1 MRTRSERLVDHLP
14 RASLYSPSVSVV
26 VRQALLLGSLGLAFS
41 AVIVALGRQGRL
53 SFRFVVGWLSL
64 GLLLLLGSVLVF
76 LLSPLSELLGVPSPT
91 LGLAVGILIS
101 IVISV
106 ELSISSSRA
115 QEQLRDAAEAI
126 ALLESRVREL
136 ESKLEESA

>member
-1 MRTRSERLVDHLP
+1 M
-14 RASLYSPSVSVV
+14 SVV

-41 AVIVALGRQGRL
+41 VVIVALGRQGRL

-64 GLLLLLGSVLVF
+64 GLLLILGSLFVF
-76 LLSPLSELLGVPSPT
+76 LLSPISELLGVPSPT

-126 ALLESRVREL
+126 ALLESRVRDL
-136 ESKLEESA
+136 ESKREESA

>member
-1 MRTRSERLVDHLP
+1 
-14 RASLYSPSVSVV
+14 VSVV

-41 AVIVALGRQGRL
+41 VVIVALGRQGRL

-64 GLLLLLGSVLVF
+64 GLLLILGSLFVF
-76 LLSPLSELLGVPSPT
+76 LLSPISELLGVPSPT

-126 ALLESRVREL
+126 ALLESRVRDL
-136 ESKLEESA
+136 ESKREESA